1 MSSDLPPHLKRA
13 LERLT
18 EGVARTD
25 MARRAE
31 TISRTYRDGGGSGTI
46 RDARDALAYALARMP
61 ATYAA
66 VSASLEAAAELA
78 DDFVPETLLD
88 IGAGPGTATWAAA
101 EAFPSLQQF
110 AMIDA
115 NTALRAFALD
125 LARGN
130 ERFKQLTYRQADAR
144 IETSVATEADLVVA
158 SYAIGEMDEAGQR
171 RLIEAMW
178 AKTRH
183 LLVLVEPGTPAGYG
197 RIIAARAQLIEAGA
211 HIIAPCPHHKP
222 CPLDVPDWC
231 HFAARLSR
239 SRDHKQLKAAEVP
252 YEDEKFSY
260 VVASRIPTRHPAAR
274 VLAPPHQ
281 TKVEVKAKL
290 CLADGHAGAQSIAR
304 RDKEAYA
311 RARRWRWGDAIV
323 DENDQGIS

>member
-1 MSSDLPPHLKRA
+1 MSSDLPPHLKRS

-31 TISRTYRDGGGSGTI
+31 TISKTYRDGGGSGTI
-46 RDARDALAYALARMP
+46 RDERDALAYALARMP

-78 DDFVPETLLD
+78 GDFAPVSLLD

-101 EAFPSLQQF
+101 EAFPSLNAF

-115 NTALRAFALD
+115 NVALRTFALD

-130 ERFKQLTYRQADAR
+130 ERFKHLTYRQADAQV
-144 IETSVATEADLVVA
+144 ETRVASEADLVVA

-171 RLIEAMW
+171 KLIDAMW
-178 AKTRH
+178 TKARK
-183 LLVLVEPGTPAGYG
+183 LLVIVEPGTPAGYA
-197 RIIAARAQLIEAGA
+197 RIIAARTQLIEAGA
-211 HIIAPCPHHKP
+211 HIAAPCPHRMP
-222 CPLDVPDWC
+222 CPLAKPDWC
-231 HFAARLSR
+231 HFAQRLAR
-239 SRDHKQLKAAEVP
+239 SRDHKQLKGANAP

-260 VVASRIPTRHPAAR
+260 VAFSRTPLDAGPRAR
-274 VLAPPHQ
+274 VLEPPQ
-281 TKVEVKAKL
+281 LSKAGIMMKL
-290 CLADGHAGAQSIAR
+290 CIPDGRLAFTVTPR

-311 RARRWRWGDAIV
+311 RDRRLRWGDAISF
-323 DENDQGIS
+323 E